1 MTKLIIQT
9 DNAPK
14 AIGNYSQAI
23 RIGNLVYLSGQIPL
37 DPKTMEM
44 DSGIEAQVHR
54 AFKNLCAVASSS
66 GGSPGDIVKLTVY
79 LKDMTHFSQVNEIM
93 SNYFKPPYPARAVVG
108 VASLPRS
115 ALVEIDAVMVIE
127 ETL

>member
-1 MTKLIIQT
+1 MTKIFIQT

-23 RIGNLVYLSGQIPL
+23 RVGNLVYLSGQIPL

-44 DSGIEAQVHR
+44 EYGIEAQAHR
-54 AFKNLCAVASSS
+54 AFNNLCALASSS
-66 GGSPGDIVKLTVY
+66 GGGPSDIVKLTIY
-79 LKDMTHFSQVNEIM
+79 LTDMTHFTQVNEIM
-93 SNYFKPPYPARAVVG
+93 SHYFTPPYPARAVIG
-108 VASLPRS
+108 VVSLPRS

-127 ETL
+127 

>member
-1 MTKLIIQT
+1 MTKIFIQT

-23 RIGNLVYLSGQIPL
+23 RVGNLVYLSGQIPL

-44 DSGIEAQVHR
+44 EYGIEAQVHR

-66 GGSPGDIVKLTVY
+66 GGSPDDIVKLTMY
-79 LKDMTHFSQVNEIM
+79 LTDMTHFTQVNEIM
-93 SNYFKPPYPARAVVG
+93 SNYFKPPYPARAVIG
-108 VASLPRS
+108 VANLPRS

-127 ETL
+127 

>member
-1 MTKLIIQT
+1 MKKLFIQT
-9 DNAPK
+9 DSAPQ

-23 RIGNLVYLSGQIPL
+23 RAGNFVYLSGQIPL

-44 DSGIEAQVHR
+44 ESGIEAQVHR

-66 GGSPGDIVKLTVY
+66 GGSPSDIVKLNMY
-79 LKDMTHFSQVNEIM
+79 LTDMTHFPQVNEIM
-93 SNYFKPPYPARAVVG
+93 SKYFKPPFPARAVIG